1 MEMDSEIDRLHCMA
15 IRHEYLRCKDAF
27 ELFVAQGESIVMQG
41 HSHQRAYRA
50 YNAYSSFIHHLYE
63 LYMALFAR
71 DHQVAD
77 IKNCP
82 RIKAWVKGEQAKR
95 TGDEKS
101 KIGTHTYTDVALNE
115 QVHLQANQWLS
126 SIDRGAVSAKIH
138 PRSQYERM
146 LPVDQDFGPAFR
158 SMRNKIAGHVT
169 YERIDLVKLTEFFQK
184 YHHCL
189 CMLFRS
195 VGGSSFG
202 RYLDTVPDFGEVTSF
217 LEIFIQP
224 DPNTKVE

>member
-1 MEMDSEIDRLHCMA
+1 MGMDKEIDILHCIA

-71 DHQVAD
+71 DHLVAD

-82 RIKAWVKGEQAKR
+82 RIKAWVKGEQAKK

-101 KIGTHTYTDVALNE
+101 KIGTHTYTDGALNE
-115 QVHLQANQWLS
+115 QVHLLANQWLS
-126 SIDRGAVSAKIH
+126 SIDRGTVSAKIH
-138 PRSQYERM
+138 PRFQYERM

-169 YERIDLVKLTEFFQK
+169 YERIKLVKLTELFQK
-184 YHHCL
+184 YHSYL
-189 CMLFRS
+189 CMLFRN

-202 RYLDTVPDFGEVTSF
+202 SHLDTVPDFGEVTSF
-217 LEIFIQP
+217 LEIIIQP
-224 DPNTKVE
+224 DPHTRIE

>member
-1 MEMDSEIDRLHCMA
+1 MDNETDRLHCMA
-15 IRHEYLRCKDAF
+15 IRHEYFRCKDAF
-27 ELFVAQGESIVMQG
+27 ELFVAQGESIVLQG

-71 DHQVAD
+71 DHQVVD
-77 IKNCP
+77 IKSCP
-82 RIKAWVKGEQAKR
+82 RIKAWVKGEQAKGA
-95 TGDEKS
+95 GDEKS
-101 KIGTHTYTDVALNE
+101 KVGTHTYTDGALNE

-126 SIDRGAVSAKIH
+126 SIDRGAVSAKIY

-169 YERIDLVKLTEFFQK
+169 YERIELVKLTEFFQK
-184 YHHCL
+184 YHPYL
-189 CMLFRS
+189 CMLFRN

-224 DPNTKVE
+224 DPNTKAE

>member
-1 MEMDSEIDRLHCMA
+1 MDSETDRLHCMA

-27 ELFVAQGESIVMQG
+27 ELFVAQGESIVLQG

-71 DHQVAD
+71 DHQVVD
-77 IKNCP
+77 IKNSP
-82 RIKAWVKGEQAKR
+82 AIKAWVKDEKAKR
-95 TGDEKS
+95 TGEEKS
-101 KIGTHTYTDVALNE
+101 KIGAHTYTDGALNE
-115 QVHLQANQWLS
+115 QVYLQANQWLS
-126 SIDRGAVSAKIH
+126 SIDRRTVSANVC
-138 PRSQYERM
+138 PRSQFECM

-169 YERIDLVKLTEFFQK
+169 YERIELVKLTEFFQK
-184 YHHCL
+184 YHPYL
-189 CMLFRS
+189 CMLYRN

-217 LEIFIQP
+217 LETCIP
-224 DPNTKVE
+224 PNPSTKVE

>member
-1 MEMDSEIDRLHCMA
+1 MDSETDRLHCMA
-15 IRHEYLRCKDAF
+15 IRHEYLRCKDAY

-77 IKNCP
+77 IKSCLK
-82 RIKAWVKGEQAKR
+82 IKAWVKGERAKR
-95 TGDEKS
+95 TGDEKN
-101 KIGTHTYTDVALNE
+101 KVGTHTYTDEALNK
-115 QVHLQANQWLS
+115 QVYLQANQWLS
-126 SIDRGAVSAKIH
+126 SIDRGAVSVEIH
-138 PRSQYERM
+138 PRSQYESM

-169 YERIDLVKLTEFFQK
+169 YERIELVKLTEFFQK
-184 YHHCL
+184 YHPYL
-189 CMLFRS
+189 CMLFRN
-195 VGGSSFG
+195 VGSSSFG
-202 RYLDTVPDFGEVTSF
+202 RYLDNVPDFGEVTSF
-217 LEIFIQP
+217 LEIFIRP
-224 DPNTKVE
+224 DTNTNAE